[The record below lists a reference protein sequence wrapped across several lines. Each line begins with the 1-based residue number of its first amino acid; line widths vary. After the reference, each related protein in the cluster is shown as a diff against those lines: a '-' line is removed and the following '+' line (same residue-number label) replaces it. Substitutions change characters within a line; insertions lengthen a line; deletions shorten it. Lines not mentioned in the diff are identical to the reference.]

1 MDHDLFPP
9 AVTVTSGQRLVL
21 SRGNGSLKSSCM
33 VKLVESDWLEPQL
46 AERGSSESDAAEF
59 SSLSLLQKSK
69 SLSLSRGRMNDE
81 LVWLDQSC
89 RSFLQTSAALFSV
102 DKLLHIDVALYSGG
116 SLLENHKLDTLRF
129 FIVRL
134 PQQIHENGLSI
145 TLVVN
150 FNMISTHT
158 RVKAAADRRA
168 KRLAPLI
175 RH

>member
-1 MDHDLFPP
+1 
-9 AVTVTSGQRLVL
+9 
-21 SRGNGSLKSSCM
+21 
-33 VKLVESDWLEPQL
+33 
-46 AERGSSESDAAEF
+46 
-59 SSLSLLQKSK
+59 
-69 SLSLSRGRMNDE
+69 MNDE

-116 SLLENHKLDTLRF
+116 SLLENHKLDILRF

>member
-1 MDHDLFPP
+1 
-9 AVTVTSGQRLVL
+9 
-21 SRGNGSLKSSCM
+21 
-33 VKLVESDWLEPQL
+33 
-46 AERGSSESDAAEF
+46 
-59 SSLSLLQKSK
+59 
-69 SLSLSRGRMNDE
+69 MNDE
-81 LVWLDQSC
+81 LVWLEQSC

-175 RH
+175 RHQLYAGCYLRPIIAAVGSTLQCNDLMRNSSCQCVS